1 MAKISYEDYVREVRK
16 HFTVGAKN
24 PKAVDEYFKKKDTV
38 EVLKDSY
45 KYYSTE
51 DLAGTNP
58 SAVAN
63 CLELLY

>member
-1 MAKISYEDYVREVRK
+1 MAKMSYEDYVKEVRK

-24 PKAVDEYFKKKDTV
+24 PTEVEEYFKEKDTI
-38 EVLKDSY
+38 EVLKDNY
-45 KYYSTE
+45 KYYSTK

-63 CLELLY
+63 CLELMY